1 MFMWGRISESFSTT
15 ILYCTSYIEELMLL
29 ESEIAQQP
37 TVMQRLLT
45 ENMSRTKTIIKAI
58 QAFDPAYVCIAARG
72 TSDNAARYAQYLFGS
87 VLELPVMLASP
98 SLHTIYG
105 TPPNLSK
112 ALVIGI
118 SQSGKAEDVR
128 TVLQDANEQ
137 GALTLAITNFDDSPM
152 AQTAQHHLPLLAE
165 EELSVAATKTYT
177 AQLTIVAM
185 LGTLLANDDTM
196 LTNLTTLPSLTEE
209 TLKLT
214 ETISTWSDRY
224 RYMDKFIVL
233 GRGFNYSTAFEISL
247 KVKELTYISSEG
259 YSEADFRHGPIAVV
273 NNGFPIMLV
282 APQGKIFPQMTD
294 MMKKLQ
300 ESNAETLLISNDADL
315 LSQATKQLPIPAVP
329 EWLSPIISVIPG
341 QVFAMNQAI
350 ARGLEVDKPRGLSK
364 VTITQ

>member
-1 MFMWGRISESFSTT
+1 
-15 ILYCTSYIEELMLL
+15 MLL
-29 ESEIAQQP
+29 QSEIAQQP
-37 TVMQRLLT
+37 TVMGWLIHDSMTAT
-45 ENMSRTKTIIKAI
+45 ESVVKAI
-58 QAFDPAYVCIAARG
+58 RAFDPLYVCIAARG

-87 VLELPVMLASP
+87 VLGLPVMLATP

-128 TVLQDANEQ
+128 TVLHDANEQ
-137 GALTLAITNFDDSPM
+137 GALTIAITNFDDSPM

-177 AQLTIVAM
+177 AQLTVVAM
-185 LGTLLANDDTM
+185 LATLLADDDTM
-196 LTNLTTLPSLTEE
+196 LNTLKSLPKITEDTLSLTH
-209 TLKLT
+209 
-214 ETISTWSDRY
+214 TIPDWVDRY
-224 RYMDKFIVL
+224 RYMDRFIVL
-233 GRGFNYSTAFEISL
+233 GRGFNYATAFEISL

-259 YSEADFRHGPIAVV
+259 FSEADFRHGPIAVV
-273 NNGFPIMLV
+273 NSGFPVMVV
-282 APQGKIFPQMTD
+282 APKGKVFPQMAD
-294 MMKKLQ
+294 MLAKL
-300 ESNAETLLISNDADL
+300 NTAKAETMVISNDAEL

-341 QVFAMNQAI
+341 QVFAMQQAI
-350 ARGLEVDKPRGLSK
+350 VRGLEVDKPRGLSK